1 VLALLLAPACRGKPQ
16 ETFLTWFS
24 ADHLVSVRYP
34 GSWRTEEGVGEG
46 VWYRH
51 FQAPTA
57 GRDGKPAATVTLLA
71 GPTGGTL
78 DQYAGSYLQ
87 GNTVESTQDASR
99 QGVTGKSWR
108 IVVAGG
114 SRRLSLLLLQD
125 AGHVWGLYT
134 EADAAAF
141 TEYKGVVEEMEKSLT
156 LERPKDGTPHQEPR
170 YGLSIRVPPSWKTG
184 QKFSSEANYLH
195 QLLSPPMTLDKTV
208 PLGAALTVTVEPA
221 PAGGLDPYYA
231 SVRQRLGDGYV
242 VLTHVTWRGGYVDMM
257 RTETALAVARVKRYF
272 WTSGTRGY
280 SIACEAREDVFPRV
294 TRWCDV
300 IVSTLELDGRPLP
313 ASAPAAVAA
322 SPTPAP
328 PLVAR

>member
-1 VLALLLAPACRGKPQ
+1 M
-16 ETFLTWFS
+16 
-24 ADHLVSVRYP
+24 RYP
-34 GSWRTEEGVGEG
+34 ASWRAEEGVGEG

-57 GRDGKPAATVTLLA
+57 GRDGKPAVTVTLLS

-78 DQYAGSYLQ
+78 DQYAGTYLQ

-108 IVVAGG
+108 IVVADG

-134 EADAAAF
+134 QADAAAF
-141 TEYKGVVEEMEKSLT
+141 GEYKPVVDEMEKSLT
-156 LERPKDGTPHQEPR
+156 LERPRDYTPYQEPR
-170 YGLSIRVPPSWKTG
+170 YGLAIRVPPSWKTG
-184 QKFSSEANYLH
+184 QKFSSEANYLN
-195 QLLSPPMTLDKTV
+195 QFLSAPMALDKTI

-231 SVRQRLGDGYV
+231 SVRQRLGDAYA

-257 RTETALAVARVKRYF
+257 RTETAVAVARVKRYF

-313 ASAPAAVAA
+313 NDVPAAVAA
-322 SPTPAP
+322 TPAP